1 MMSGHAVDTSDRT
14 VLRESWAEPPFP
26 PSPEPPLP
34 PGPPPPF
41 PPPPPTLS
49 GEGCTWTG
57 AWDEGQAVDA
67 YDALRLHA
75 PLA

>member
-14 VLRESWAEPPFP
+14 VLRESWAE
-26 PSPEPPLP
+26 
-34 PGPPPPF
+34 PPF